1 MTAGPPLRLPYNRP
15 VTPRLSSPAP
25 REAGAVPPGPEG
37 FVAELPGFRGTLGEL
52 ASALRAGRL
61 DPAGVPLLRLTR
73 EVLAWAAEV
82 GGEDVSALARRWP
95 ELLPTLAGVIALKA
109 RLLLPVPEEDPAPP
123 GEDFWDEDAAQD
135 LAGGVEALAELD
147 RLVGFLAARRRER
160 EGLIPGRAAPP
171 PMPRREAKRT
181 PGRSLERLVQA
192 AQNAVRQV
200 EVPLLSRERLT
211 LADALRSLVAFG
223 ERLRHFTFRGI
234 PAQGW
239 GERTTYFSAL
249 LEGVK
254 EGHFQA
260 EQEGSYG
267 EIRIVAT
274 RPEPETAGAAQLRA

>member
-1 MTAGPPLRLPYNRP
+1 LSYNRP
-15 VTPRLSSPAP
+15 VTPRLSLPEIRDP
-25 REAGAVPPGPEG
+25 GAVRPTSETASPQG
-37 FVAELPGFRGTLGEL
+37 FVVQLPVFRGTLSEL

-61 DPAGVPLLRLTR
+61 APGEVPLLRLTR
-73 EVLAWAAEV
+73 EVLAWAAQV
-82 GGEDVSALARRWP
+82 GGGDVSALARRWP

-109 RLLLPVPEEDPAPP
+109 RLLLPPPDAEPALP
-123 GEDFWDEDAAQD
+123 GKDSWDEDAAQD

-160 EGLIPGRAAPP
+160 EGLIPGRAAPVDLP
-171 PMPRREAKRT
+171 HREARRT
-181 PGRSLERLVQA
+181 PGRSLARLVQA

-223 ERLRHFTFRGI
+223 ERLRHFTFRGV

-254 EGHFQA
+254 EGQFQA
-260 EQEGSYG
+260 EQTDSYG

-274 RPEPETAGAAQLRA
+274 RPEAEGSGPLA